1 MLQEMTI
8 KNFAIIESLSL
19 TFQEGMTVLTGETG
33 AGKSI
38 IIDALGLLV
47 GGRGSADFI
56 RHGEERLELQGLF
69 ALAEDNL
76 ACRNALIENGID
88 ASDDMVVLERSLFRS
103 GKNSCRINGK
113 LVTTVLLRQ
122 IGSKLIDIH
131 SQHEHQELMN
141 EEFHL
146 SLLDRFASDKIKPAL
161 TKYQTNF
168 KEYQTIEKEWQN
180 WTKNEREL
188 AQRLDMLRF
197 QQQEIENANL
207 QAGEEDRLL
216 EQKNILANFEKL
228 NENLQGAYAAIQG
241 EPGGLEFV
249 GEAMRQME
257 TAASIHTDYKA
268 VSEAISSSYYML
280 EDSMSQIRQ
289 SLDHLEFQPEELNQ
303 IESRLNDLNQLKRKY
318 GKTIED
324 IIQYEQEISSEMEK
338 LTDSESHVGHLETKL
353 ATLKTELTKQ
363 AATLTDI
370 RKKAAVTLEKQIK
383 QELNQLYMEKAIFSV
398 RFEANKMELTE
409 LGQDSVVFYMS
420 TNPGEPLKPLA
431 KIASGGELSRMMLAL
446 KTIFSRHQGI
456 TSIIFDEVDTGVSG
470 RVGQAIAEKIY
481 AVSVGSQV
489 LCISHLPQVAAMANH
504 HYYITK
510 KVQNK
515 RTTTSVTVL
524 KGVEKVEEISR
535 MIAGIEVTELT
546 KLLRKDAKET
556 LEKVKQL
563 GFKQT
568 KLLAYRIVFA

>member
-1 MLQEMTI
+1 MTI

-257 TAASIHTDYKA
+257 AAASIHTDYKA

-289 SLDHLEFQPEELNQ
+289 SLDQLEFQPEELNQ

-338 LTDSESHVGHLETKL
+338 LTDSESHFGHLETKL
-353 ATLKTELTKQ
+353 ATLKAELTKQ
-363 AATLTDI
+363 ANTLTEI

-383 QELNQLYMEKAIFSV
+383 QELNHLYMEKAIFSV
-398 RFEANKMELTE
+398 RFEANKMELTDS
-409 LGQDSVVFYMS
+409 GQDSVVFYMS

-524 KGVEKVEEISR
+524 KGEEKVEEISR

-546 KLLRKDAKET
+546 KQHAKEMIEQA
-556 LEKVKQL
+556 EKVKQ
-563 GFKQT
+563 T
-568 KLLAYRIVFA
+568 Y

>member
-1 MLQEMTI
+1 MTI

-69 ALAEDNL
+69 GLAEDNH
-76 ACRNALIENGID
+76 ACRNALLENGID

-168 KEYQTIEKEWQN
+168 REYQAIEKEWQN

-289 SLDHLEFQPEELNQ
+289 SLDQLEFQPEELNQ

-353 ATLKTELTKQ
+353 AALKAELTKQ
-363 AATLTDI
+363 ANTLTDI
-370 RKKAAVTLEKQIK
+370 RKKAAVILEKQIK

-398 RFEANKMELTE
+398 RFETNKMELTE
-409 LGQDSVVFYMS
+409 SGQDSIVFYMS

-515 RTTTSVTVL
+515 RTTTSVAVL
-524 KGVEKVEEISR
+524 KGEDKVEEISR

-546 KLLRKDAKET
+546 KQHAKEMIEQA
-556 LEKVKQL
+556 EKVKQ
-563 GFKQT
+563 T
-568 KLLAYRIVFA
+568 Y

>member
-1 MLQEMTI
+1 MTI

-197 QQQEIENANL
+197 QQQEIENADL

-289 SLDHLEFQPEELNQ
+289 SLDQLEFQPEELNQ

-546 KLLRKDAKET
+546 KQHAKEMIEQA
-556 LEKVKQL
+556 EKVKQ
-563 GFKQT
+563 T
-568 KLLAYRIVFA
+568 Y

>member
-1 MLQEMTI
+1 MTI

-197 QQQEIENANL
+197 QQQEIENADL
-207 QAGEEDRLL
+207 QAGEEDRLF

-289 SLDHLEFQPEELNQ
+289 SLDQLEFQPEELNQ

-546 KLLRKDAKET
+546 KQHAKEMIEQA
-556 LEKVKQL
+556 EKVKQ
-563 GFKQT
+563 T
-568 KLLAYRIVFA
+568 Y

>member
-47 GGRGSADFI
+47 GGRGSTDFI

-69 ALAEDNL
+69 TLAEDNL
-76 ACRNALIENGID
+76 ACRNALLENGID

-146 SLLDRFASDKIKPAL
+146 SLLDRFAADKIKPAL

-168 KEYQTIEKEWQN
+168 KEYQTILREWQN

-216 EQKNILANFEKL
+216 EQKNVLANFEKL
-228 NENLQGAYAAIQG
+228 NENLQGAYTAIQG
-241 EPGGLEFV
+241 EPGGLEFI

-257 TAASIHTDYKA
+257 AAASIHTDYKA

-289 SLDHLEFQPEELNQ
+289 SLDQLEFQPEELNQ

-324 IIQYEQEISSEMEK
+324 IIQYEKEISTEMEK
-338 LTDSESHVGHLETKL
+338 LTDSESHVGHLETKM

-363 AATLTDI
+363 ASTLTDI
-370 RKKAAVTLEKQIK
+370 RKKAAATLEKQIK

-398 RFEANKMELTE
+398 HFESDKTELTE
-409 LGQDSVVFYMS
+409 SGQDSVVFYMS

-515 RTTTSVTVL
+515 RTTTSVTIL
-524 KGVEKVEEISR
+524 KGEQKVEEISR

-546 KLLRKDAKET
+546 KQHAKEMIQQA
-556 LEKVKQL
+556 EKVKQ
-563 GFKQT
+563 T
-568 KLLAYRIVFA
+568 Y

>member
-146 SLLDRFASDKIKPAL
+146 SLLDRFAYDKIKLAL

-188 AQRLDMLRF
+188 AQRLDMLGF

-289 SLDHLEFQPEELNQ
+289 SLDQLEFQPEELNQ

-546 KLLRKDAKET
+546 KQHAKEMIEQA
-556 LEKVKQL
+556 EKVKQ
-563 GFKQT
+563 T
-568 KLLAYRIVFA
+568 Y

>member
-1 MLQEMTI
+1 MTI

-289 SLDHLEFQPEELNQ
+289 SLDQLEFQPEELNQ

-524 KGVEKVEEISR
+524 KGVKKVEEISR

-546 KLLRKDAKET
+546 KQHAKEMIEQA
-556 LEKVKQL
+556 EKVKQ
-563 GFKQT
+563 T
-568 KLLAYRIVFA
+568 Y

>member
-257 TAASIHTDYKA
+257 TAASIHTNYKA

-289 SLDHLEFQPEELNQ
+289 SLDQLEFQPEELNQ

-546 KLLRKDAKET
+546 KQHAKEMIEQA
-556 LEKVKQL
+556 EKVKQ
-563 GFKQT
+563 T
-568 KLLAYRIVFA
+568 Y

>member
-1 MLQEMTI
+1 MTI

-289 SLDHLEFQPEELNQ
+289 SLDQLEFQPEELNQ

-398 RFEANKMELTE
+398 SFEANKMELTE

-510 KVQNK
+510 KKSKINVQ
-515 RTTTSVTVL
+515 RLPLQCL
-524 KGVEKVEEISR
+524 KE
-535 MIAGIEVTELT
+535 
-546 KLLRKDAKET
+546 
-556 LEKVKQL
+556 
-563 GFKQT
+563 
-568 KLLAYRIVFA
+568 

>member
-103 GKNSCRINGK
+103 EKNSCRINGK

-197 QQQEIENANL
+197 QQQEIENADL

-289 SLDHLEFQPEELNQ
+289 SLDQLEFQPEELNQ

-546 KLLRKDAKET
+546 KQHAKEMIEQA
-556 LEKVKQL
+556 EKVKQ
-563 GFKQT
+563 T
-568 KLLAYRIVFA
+568 Y

>member
-1 MLQEMTI
+1 MTI

-47 GGRGSADFI
+47 GGRGSTDFI

-76 ACRNALIENGID
+76 ACRNALLENGID

-146 SLLDRFASDKIKPAL
+146 SLLDRFAADKIKPAL

-168 KEYQTIEKEWQN
+168 KEYQTILREWQN

-216 EQKNILANFEKL
+216 EQKNVLANFEKL
-228 NENLQGAYAAIQG
+228 NENLQGAYTAIQG
-241 EPGGLEFV
+241 EPGGLEFI

-257 TAASIHTDYKA
+257 AAASIHTDYKA

-289 SLDHLEFQPEELNQ
+289 SLDQLEFQPEELNQ

-324 IIQYEQEISSEMEK
+324 IIQYEKEISTEMEK
-338 LTDSESHVGHLETKL
+338 LTDSESHVGHLETKM

-363 AATLTDI
+363 ASTLTDI
-370 RKKAAVTLEKQIK
+370 RKKAAATLEKQIK

-398 RFEANKMELTE
+398 RFESDKTELTDS
-409 LGQDSVVFYMS
+409 GQDSVVFYMS

-515 RTTTSVTVL
+515 RTTTSVTIL
-524 KGVEKVEEISR
+524 KGEQKVEEISR

-546 KLLRKDAKET
+546 KQHAKEMIQQA
-556 LEKVKQL
+556 EKVKQ
-563 GFKQT
+563 T
-568 KLLAYRIVFA
+568 Y

>member
-197 QQQEIENANL
+197 QQQEIENADL

-289 SLDHLEFQPEELNQ
+289 SLDQLEFQPEELNQ

-546 KLLRKDAKET
+546 KQHAKEMIEQA
-556 LEKVKQL
+556 EKVKQT
-563 GFKQT
+563 F
-568 KLLAYRIVFA
+568 

>member
-1 MLQEMTI
+1 MTI

-257 TAASIHTDYKA
+257 AAASIHTDYKA

-289 SLDHLEFQPEELNQ
+289 SLDQLEFQPEELNQ

-338 LTDSESHVGHLETKL
+338 LTDSELHVGHLETKL
-353 ATLKTELTKQ
+353 ATLKAELTKQ
-363 AATLTDI
+363 ANTLTEI

-383 QELNQLYMEKAIFSV
+383 QELNHLYMEKAIFSV
-398 RFEANKMELTE
+398 RFEANKMELTDS
-409 LGQDSVVFYMS
+409 GQDSVVFYMS

-524 KGVEKVEEISR
+524 KGEEKVEEISR

-546 KLLRKDAKET
+546 KQHAKEMIEQA
-556 LEKVKQL
+556 EKVKQ
-563 GFKQT
+563 T
-568 KLLAYRIVFA
+568 Y

>member
-1 MLQEMTI
+1 MTI

-197 QQQEIENANL
+197 QQQEIENADL

-289 SLDHLEFQPEELNQ
+289 SLDQLEFQPEELNQ

-409 LGQDSVVFYMS
+409 LGQDRVVFYMS

-546 KLLRKDAKET
+546 KQHAKEMIEQA
-556 LEKVKQL
+556 EKVKQ
-563 GFKQT
+563 T
-568 KLLAYRIVFA
+568 Y

>member
-113 LVTTVLLRQ
+113 LVTTVLLRK

-197 QQQEIENANL
+197 QQQEIENADL

-289 SLDHLEFQPEELNQ
+289 SLDQLEFQPEELNQ

-546 KLLRKDAKET
+546 KQHAKEMIEQA
-556 LEKVKQL
+556 EKVKQ
-563 GFKQT
+563 T
-568 KLLAYRIVFA
+568 Y

>member
-1 MLQEMTI
+1 MTI

-146 SLLDRFASDKIKPAL
+146 SLLDRFASDKIKLAL

-289 SLDHLEFQPEELNQ
+289 SLDQLEFQPEELNQ

-515 RTTTSVTVL
+515 RTTTSVTEL

-546 KLLRKDAKET
+546 KQHAKEMIEQA
-556 LEKVKQL
+556 EKVKQ
-563 GFKQT
+563 T
-568 KLLAYRIVFA
+568 Y

>member
-1 MLQEMTI
+1 MTI

-141 EEFHL
+141 EDFHL

-197 QQQEIENANL
+197 QQQEIENADL

-289 SLDHLEFQPEELNQ
+289 SLDQLEFQPEELNQ

-546 KLLRKDAKET
+546 KQHAKEMIEQA
-556 LEKVKQL
+556 EKVKQ
-563 GFKQT
+563 T
-568 KLLAYRIVFA
+568 Y

>member
-47 GGRGSADFI
+47 GGRGSTDFI

-76 ACRNALIENGID
+76 ACRNALLENGID

-146 SLLDRFASDKIKPAL
+146 SLLDRFAADKIKPAL

-168 KEYQTIEKEWQN
+168 KEYQTILREWQN

-216 EQKNILANFEKL
+216 EQKNVLANFEKL
-228 NENLQGAYAAIQG
+228 NENLQGAYTAIQG
-241 EPGGLEFV
+241 EPGGLEFI

-257 TAASIHTDYKA
+257 AAASIHTDYKA

-289 SLDHLEFQPEELNQ
+289 SLDQLEFQPEELNQ

-324 IIQYEQEISSEMEK
+324 IIQYEKEISTEMEK
-338 LTDSESHVGHLETKL
+338 LTDSESHVGHLETKM

-363 AATLTDI
+363 ASTLTDI
-370 RKKAAVTLEKQIK
+370 RKKAATTLEKQIK

-398 RFEANKMELTE
+398 HFKSDKTELTE
-409 LGQDSVVFYMS
+409 SGQDSVVFYMS

-515 RTTTSVTVL
+515 RTTTSVTIL
-524 KGVEKVEEISR
+524 KGEQKVEEISR

-546 KLLRKDAKET
+546 KQHAKEMIQQA
-556 LEKVKQL
+556 EKVKQ
-563 GFKQT
+563 T
-568 KLLAYRIVFA
+568 Y

>member
-1 MLQEMTI
+1 MTI

-88 ASDDMVVLERSLFRS
+88 ASDDMVLLERSLFRS

-197 QQQEIENANL
+197 QQQEIENADL

-289 SLDHLEFQPEELNQ
+289 SLDQLEFQPEELNQ

-546 KLLRKDAKET
+546 KQHAKEMIEQA
-556 LEKVKQL
+556 EKVKQ
-563 GFKQT
+563 T
-568 KLLAYRIVFA
+568 Y

>member
-1 MLQEMTI
+1 MTI

-161 TKYQTNF
+161 TKYQTNL

-197 QQQEIENANL
+197 QQQEIENADL

-289 SLDHLEFQPEELNQ
+289 SLDQLEFQPEELNQ

-546 KLLRKDAKET
+546 KQHAKEMIEQA
-556 LEKVKQL
+556 EKVKQ
-563 GFKQT
+563 T
-568 KLLAYRIVFA
+568 Y

>member
-197 QQQEIENANL
+197 QQQEIENADL

-289 SLDHLEFQPEELNQ
+289 SLDQLEFQPEELNQ

-546 KLLRKDAKET
+546 KQHAKEMIEQA
-556 LEKVKQL
+556 EKVKL
-563 GFKQT
+563 T
-568 KLLAYRIVFA
+568 Y

>member
-1 MLQEMTI
+1 MTI

-289 SLDHLEFQPEELNQ
+289 SLDQLEFQPEELNQ

-510 KVQNK
+510 KIQNK

-546 KLLRKDAKET
+546 KQHAKEMIEQA
-556 LEKVKQL
+556 EKVKQ
-563 GFKQT
+563 T
-568 KLLAYRIVFA
+568 Y

>member
-1 MLQEMTI
+1 MTI

-122 IGSKLIDIH
+122 IGSRLIDIH

-197 QQQEIENANL
+197 QQQEIENADL

-289 SLDHLEFQPEELNQ
+289 SLDQLEFQPEELNQ

-546 KLLRKDAKET
+546 KQHAKEMIEQA
-556 LEKVKQL
+556 EKVKQ
-563 GFKQT
+563 T
-568 KLLAYRIVFA
+568 Y

>member
-1 MLQEMTI
+1 MTI

-76 ACRNALIENGID
+76 ACRNALIENGIV

-289 SLDHLEFQPEELNQ
+289 SLDQLEFQPEELNQ

-546 KLLRKDAKET
+546 KQHAKEMIEQA
-556 LEKVKQL
+556 EKVKQ
-563 GFKQT
+563 T
-568 KLLAYRIVFA
+568 Y

>member
-1 MLQEMTI
+1 MTI

-207 QAGEEDRLL
+207 QAGEENRLL

-289 SLDHLEFQPEELNQ
+289 SLDQLEFQPEELNQ

-324 IIQYEQEISSEMEK
+324 IIQYELEISSEMEK

-546 KLLRKDAKET
+546 KQHAKEMIEQA
-556 LEKVKQL
+556 EKVKQ
-563 GFKQT
+563 T
-568 KLLAYRIVFA
+568 Y

>member
-197 QQQEIENANL
+197 QQQEIENADL

-289 SLDHLEFQPEELNQ
+289 SLDQLEFQPEELNQ

-409 LGQDSVVFYMS
+409 LGQDRVVFYMS

-546 KLLRKDAKET
+546 KQHAKEMIEQA
-556 LEKVKQL
+556 EKVKQ
-563 GFKQT
+563 T
-568 KLLAYRIVFA
+568 Y

>member
-188 AQRLDMLRF
+188 AQRLDMRRF
-197 QQQEIENANL
+197 QQQEIENADL

-289 SLDHLEFQPEELNQ
+289 SLDQLEFQPEELNQ

-546 KLLRKDAKET
+546 KQHAKEMIEQA
-556 LEKVKQL
+556 EKVKQ
-563 GFKQT
+563 T
-568 KLLAYRIVFA
+568 Y

>member
-1 MLQEMTI
+1 MTI

-69 ALAEDNL
+69 GLAEDNL
-76 ACRNALIENGID
+76 ACRNALLENGID

-141 EEFHL
+141 DEFHL

-168 KEYQTIEKEWQN
+168 KEYQAIEKEWQN

-289 SLDHLEFQPEELNQ
+289 SLDQLEFQPEELNQ

-353 ATLKTELTKQ
+353 AALKAELTKQ
-363 AATLTDI
+363 ANTLTDI
-370 RKKAAVTLEKQIK
+370 RKKAAVILEKQIK

-398 RFEANKMELTE
+398 RFETNKMELTE
-409 LGQDSVVFYMS
+409 SGQDSIVFYMS

-515 RTTTSVTVL
+515 RTTTSVAVL
-524 KGVEKVEEISR
+524 KGEDKVEEISR

-546 KLLRKDAKET
+546 KQHAKEMIEQA
-556 LEKVKQL
+556 EKVKQ
-563 GFKQT
+563 T
-568 KLLAYRIVFA
+568 Y

>member
-197 QQQEIENANL
+197 QQQEIENADL

-289 SLDHLEFQPEELNQ
+289 SLDQLEFQPEELNQ

-446 KTIFSRHQGI
+446 KTIFSRDQGI

-546 KLLRKDAKET
+546 KQHAKEMIEQA
-556 LEKVKQL
+556 EKVKQ
-563 GFKQT
+563 T
-568 KLLAYRIVFA
+568 Y

>member
-146 SLLDRFASDKIKPAL
+146 SLLDRFASDKIKLAL

-289 SLDHLEFQPEELNQ
+289 SLDQLEFQPEELNQ

-446 KTIFSRHQGI
+446 KTIFSRHEGI

-546 KLLRKDAKET
+546 KQHAKEMIEQA
-556 LEKVKQL
+556 EKVKQ
-563 GFKQT
+563 T
-568 KLLAYRIVFA
+568 Y

>member
-1 MLQEMTI
+1 MTI

-197 QQQEIENANL
+197 QQQEIENADL

-289 SLDHLEFQPEELNQ
+289 SLDQLEFQPEELNQ

-383 QELNQLYMEKAIFSV
+383 QELNQLYMGKAIFSV

-546 KLLRKDAKET
+546 KQHAKEMIEQA
-556 LEKVKQL
+556 EKVKQ
-563 GFKQT
+563 T
-568 KLLAYRIVFA
+568 Y

>member
-76 ACRNALIENGID
+76 ACRNALTENGID

-257 TAASIHTDYKA
+257 TAASIHTDYKV

-289 SLDHLEFQPEELNQ
+289 SLDQLEFQPEELNQ

-546 KLLRKDAKET
+546 KQHAKEMIEQA
-556 LEKVKQL
+556 EKVKQ
-563 GFKQT
+563 T
-568 KLLAYRIVFA
+568 Y

>member
-1 MLQEMTI
+1 MTI

-69 ALAEDNL
+69 GLAEDNL
-76 ACRNALIENGID
+76 VCRNALLENGID

-168 KEYQTIEKEWQN
+168 KEYQAIEKEWQN

-289 SLDHLEFQPEELNQ
+289 SLDQLEFQPEELNQ

-353 ATLKTELTKQ
+353 AALKAELTKQ
-363 AATLTDI
+363 ANTLTDI
-370 RKKAAVTLEKQIK
+370 RKKAAVILEKQIK

-398 RFEANKMELTE
+398 RFETNKMELTE
-409 LGQDSVVFYMS
+409 SGQDSIVFYMS

-515 RTTTSVTVL
+515 RTTTSVAVL
-524 KGVEKVEEISR
+524 KGEDKVEEISR

-546 KLLRKDAKET
+546 KQHAKEMIEQA
-556 LEKVKQL
+556 EKVKQ
-563 GFKQT
+563 T
-568 KLLAYRIVFA
+568 Y

>member
-1 MLQEMTI
+1 MTI

-289 SLDHLEFQPEELNQ
+289 SLDQLEFQPEELNQ

-489 LCISHLPQVAAMANH
+489 LCISHLPQVAAMSNH

-546 KLLRKDAKET
+546 KQHAKEMIEQA
-556 LEKVKQL
+556 EKVKQ
-563 GFKQT
+563 T
-568 KLLAYRIVFA
+568 Y

>member
-1 MLQEMTI
+1 MTI

-146 SLLDRFASDKIKPAL
+146 SLLDRFASDKIKLAL

-207 QAGEEDRLL
+207 QAGEEDHLL

-289 SLDHLEFQPEELNQ
+289 SLDQLEFQPEELNQ

-546 KLLRKDAKET
+546 KQHAKEMIEQA
-556 LEKVKQL
+556 EKVKQ
-563 GFKQT
+563 T
-568 KLLAYRIVFA
+568 Y

>member
-19 TFQEGMTVLTGETG
+19 RFQEGMTVLTGETG

-47 GGRGSADFI
+47 GGRGSTDFI

-69 ALAEDNL
+69 ALAEDNA
-76 ACRNALIENGID
+76 ACRNALLENGID
-88 ASDDMVVLERSLFRS
+88 ATDDMVVLERSLFRS

-146 SLLDRFASDKIKPAL
+146 SLLDRFAADKIKPVL
-161 TKYQTNF
+161 TKYQTYF
-168 KEYQTIEKEWQN
+168 KEYQTISKEWEN

-188 AQRLDMLRF
+188 AQRLDMLLF

-207 QAGEEDRLL
+207 QVGEEDRLL

-228 NENLQGAYAAIQG
+228 NENLQGAYTAIQG

-249 GEAMRQME
+249 GEAMRQMD

-289 SLDHLEFQPEELNQ
+289 ALDQLEFQPEELNL

-338 LTDSESHVGHLETKL
+338 LTDSESHVGHLESKL
-353 ATLKTELTKQ
+353 ASMKTELSKQ
-363 AATLTDI
+363 ANTLTDI
-370 RKKAAVTLEKQIK
+370 RKKAATILEKQIK

-398 RFEANKMELTE
+398 RFEPDTMELTE
-409 LGQDSVVFYMS
+409 NGQDSIVFYMS

-510 KVQNK
+510 QVQNK
-515 RTTTSVTVL
+515 RTTTSVTIL
-524 KGVEKVEEISR
+524 EGNNKVEEISR

-546 KLLRKDAKET
+546 KQHAKEMMEQA
-556 LEKVKQL
+556 EKVKQ
-563 GFKQT
+563 T
-568 KLLAYRIVFA
+568 Y

>member
-69 ALAEDNL
+69 ALTEDNL

-197 QQQEIENANL
+197 QQQEIENADL

-289 SLDHLEFQPEELNQ
+289 SLDQLEFQPEELNQ

-546 KLLRKDAKET
+546 KQHAKEMIEQA
-556 LEKVKQL
+556 EKVKQ
-563 GFKQT
+563 T
-568 KLLAYRIVFA
+568 Y

>member
-1 MLQEMTI
+1 MTI

-47 GGRGSADFI
+47 GGRGSTDFI

-76 ACRNALIENGID
+76 ACRNALLENGID

-146 SLLDRFASDKIKPAL
+146 SLLDRFAADKIKPAL

-168 KEYQTIEKEWQN
+168 KEYQTILREWQN

-216 EQKNILANFEKL
+216 EQKNVLANFEKL
-228 NENLQGAYAAIQG
+228 NENLQGAYTAIQG
-241 EPGGLEFV
+241 EPGGLEFI

-257 TAASIHTDYKA
+257 AAASIHTDYKA

-289 SLDHLEFQPEELNQ
+289 SLDQLEFQPEELNQ

-324 IIQYEQEISSEMEK
+324 IIQYEKEISTEMEK
-338 LTDSESHVGHLETKL
+338 LTDSESHVGHLETKM

-363 AATLTDI
+363 ASTLTDI
-370 RKKAAVTLEKQIK
+370 RKKAAATLEKQIK

-398 RFEANKMELTE
+398 HFESDKTELTE
-409 LGQDSVVFYMS
+409 SGQDSVVFYMS

-446 KTIFSRHQGI
+446 RTIFSRHQGI

-515 RTTTSVTVL
+515 RTTTSVTIL
-524 KGVEKVEEISR
+524 KGEQKVEEISR

-546 KLLRKDAKET
+546 KQHAKEMIQQA
-556 LEKVKQL
+556 EKVKQ
-563 GFKQT
+563 T
-568 KLLAYRIVFA
+568 Y

>member
-1 MLQEMTI
+1 MTI

-324 IIQYEQEISSEMEK
+324 IIQYEQEISSKMEK

-546 KLLRKDAKET
+546 KQHAKEMIEQA
-556 LEKVKQL
+556 EKVKQ
-563 GFKQT
+563 T
-568 KLLAYRIVFA
+568 Y